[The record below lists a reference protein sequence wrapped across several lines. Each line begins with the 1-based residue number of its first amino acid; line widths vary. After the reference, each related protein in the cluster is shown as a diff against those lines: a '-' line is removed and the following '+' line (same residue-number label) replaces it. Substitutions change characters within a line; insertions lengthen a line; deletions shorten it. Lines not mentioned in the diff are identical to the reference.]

1 MLMVEYY
8 VYQGPYYQLNY
19 LTNVNT
25 IESASIDY

>member
-1 MLMVEYY
+1 MVEYY
-8 VYQGPYYQLNY
+8 VYQGPYYLLHC